1 MFTGP
6 VPTVVN
12 PEIGMFRTLHYC
24 LETVYIGITIKSVTA
39 RLFITGF
46 S

>member
-12 PEIGMFRTLHYC
+12 PEIGIFELSAA
-24 LETVYIGITIKSVTA
+24 YIGITIKSVTA

>member
-12 PEIGMFRTLHYC
+12 PEIGMFRTLRS
-24 LETVYIGITIKSVTA
+24 VYIGITIKSVTA